1 MQSQHFQLWFSLLE
15 PVFLKAFGCS
25 TLLIS
30 CQIRRRGRSAISGP
44 MRYTAALVPIEDFEG
59 KT

>member
-1 MQSQHFQLWFSLLE
+1 MVQSSGTG
-15 PVFLKAFGCS
+15 VFGGLQAS

-30 CQIRRRGRSAISGP
+30 CQIRHGGRSAISGP
-44 MRYTAALVPIEDFEG
+44 MRYTAALVLIEDFEG

>member
-1 MQSQHFQLWFSLLE
+1 MQSQHFQLWSSLLE
-15 PVFLKAFGCS
+15 PAFSGAFGFS

-30 CQIRRRGRSAISGP
+30 CQIRHGGRSAISGP

>member
-1 MQSQHFQLWFSLLE
+1 MRSQHFQLWSSLLE
-15 PVFLKAFGCS
+15 PAFFGACGCS
-25 TLLIS
+25 SLLIP
-30 CQIRRRGRSAISGP
+30 CQILQGGRSAISQP